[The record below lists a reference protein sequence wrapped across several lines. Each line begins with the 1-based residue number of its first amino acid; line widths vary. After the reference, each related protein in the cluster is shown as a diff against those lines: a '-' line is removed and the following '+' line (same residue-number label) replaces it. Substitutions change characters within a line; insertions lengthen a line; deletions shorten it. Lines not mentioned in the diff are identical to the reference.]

1 MNNDQSKLTEEE
13 QRKRREGGKMGFAEF
28 VALTAAMLSLV
39 ALSIDAMLPALPDIG
54 RDLATSNPNDVQL
67 VITVML
73 LGFGIGQLIYGPI
86 SDSTGRKPPIYV
98 GIAIYLVGCVVCILS
113 QSLTVMLVGRFL
125 MGFGVAAPR
134 ILTAAIVRDHF
145 EGRAMARVMS
155 FVMAVFIVV
164 PAIAPAIGQG
174 ILFIADWRWIF
185 GSFLIIAVVVL
196 LWLGTRLTE
205 TVTPERRA
213 PLSFR
218 RNARAI
224 AEVFRTRQAFGYTL
238 ATGFIFSPFL
248 GYLSSAQQ
256 IFADVYDLKAE
267 FPIYFAVL
275 ALALGVSSLV
285 NARLVMKLGMRRL
298 SAWSAAIFTVLSLAF
313 CVFLFTVADQPPFWA
328 FMAYFMVTF
337 FCTGILFGNTNA
349 LAMEPLGHIAGVG
362 AAVVGA
368 ISAMMSVAAGIVI
381 GQAFDG
387 TIVPL
392 VVGFA
397 VFGVAVLVTM
407 WVTEKG
413 GKS

>member
-1 MNNDQSKLTEEE
+1 MNEEQSSSAEEE
-13 QRKRREGGKMGFAEF
+13 RRKRREGGKMGFAEF

-54 RDLATSNPNDVQL
+54 RDLATSSPNDVQL

-73 LGFGIGQLIYGPI
+73 FGFGIGQLIYGPI

-98 GIAIYLVGCVVCILS
+98 GIAIYLIGCVICIFA

-125 MGFGVAAPR
+125 QGFGVAAPR
-134 ILTAAIVRDHF
+134 ILTAAIVRDHS

-174 ILFIADWRWIF
+174 ILFVADWRAIF
-185 GSFLIIAVVVL
+185 GTFLVIAVVVL
-196 LWLGTRLTE
+196 IWLGTRLAE

-256 IFADVYDLKAE
+256 IFADVYDMKAE

-275 ALALGVSSLV
+275 ALSLGVSSLV

-298 SAWSAAIFTVLSLAF
+298 SAWSAVIFTALSIAMSAG
-313 CVFLFTVADQPPFWA
+313 LFTVTNQPPFWV

-337 FCTGILFGNTNA
+337 FCVGILFGNMNA

-392 VVGFA
+392 VLGFA

-407 WVTEKG
+407 WITEKG
-413 GKS
+413 G

>member
-1 MNNDQSKLTEEE
+1 MNEEQSSSAEEE
-13 QRKRREGGKMGFAEF
+13 RRKRREGGKMGFAEF

-54 RDLATSNPNDVQL
+54 RDLATSSPNDVQL

-73 LGFGIGQLIYGPI
+73 FGFGIGQLIYGPI

-98 GIAIYLVGCVVCILS
+98 GIAIYLIGCVICIFA

-125 MGFGVAAPR
+125 QGFGVAAPR

-164 PAIAPAIGQG
+164 LAIAPAIGQG
-174 ILFIADWRWIF
+174 ILFVADWRAIF
-185 GSFLIIAVVVL
+185 GTFLVIAVVVL
-196 LWLGTRLTE
+196 IWLGTRLAE

-256 IFADVYDLKAE
+256 IFADVYDMKAE

-275 ALALGVSSLV
+275 ALSLGVSSLV

-298 SAWSAAIFTVLSLAF
+298 SAWSAVIFTALSIAMSAG
-313 CVFLFTVADQPPFWA
+313 LFTVTNQPPFWV

-337 FCTGILFGNTNA
+337 FCVGILFGNMNA

-392 VVGFA
+392 VLGFA

-407 WVTEKG
+407 WITEKG
-413 GKS
+413 G